1 MQVYAD
7 NAATTKMSAAAIGA
21 MVDYYENIYANPS
34 SLHTPGQ
41 EAKEA
46 LEAARADKKIG
57 KALEAHVVL
66 VKDTK
71 YPNDNLKP
79 IQEEFQDIWA
89 DLFIVS
95 DVEVSEDA
103 ALYEQA
109 AETPIAGVRVLVSEA
124 NGVKCPR
131 CWKHTASQHEDGL
144 CARCAAVVA
153 ELGDLAE

>member
-1 MQVYAD
+1 MVSWTGLQQLRSGV
-7 NAATTKMSAAAIGA
+7 NA
-21 MVDYYENIYANPS
+21 
-34 SLHTPGQ
+34 
-41 EAKEA
+41 A

-66 VKDTK
+66 VVDEAGKG
-71 YPNDNLKP
+71 NLQS
-79 IQEEFQDIWA
+79 IREQFQDIWA

-103 ALYEQA
+103 ALFEQA

>member
-1 MQVYAD
+1 MISWAGLQMLRSGV
-7 NAATTKMSAAAIGA
+7 NA
-21 MVDYYENIYANPS
+21 
-34 SLHTPGQ
+34 
-41 EAKEA
+41 A

-103 ALYEQA
+103 ALFEQA
-109 AETPIAGVRVLVSEA
+109 SETPIAGVRVLVSEA

>member
-1 MQVYAD
+1 MVSWTGLQQLRMGV
-7 NAATTKMSAAAIGA
+7 NAA
-21 MVDYYENIYANPS
+21 
-34 SLHTPGQ
+34 
-41 EAKEA
+41 
-46 LEAARADKKIG
+46 LEVARADKKIG

-66 VKDTK
+66 VKD
-71 YPNDNLKP
+71 PNASVDNLKA
-79 IQEEFQDIWA
+79 IQDQFQDSWA

-131 CWKHTASQHEDGL
+131 CWKHTASNHEDGL

-153 ELGDLAE
+153 VLGDLVE

>member
-1 MQVYAD
+1 MVSWDALQMLRTGV
-7 NAATTKMSAAAIGA
+7 NA
-21 MVDYYENIYANPS
+21 
-34 SLHTPGQ
+34 
-41 EAKEA
+41 A
-46 LEAARADKKIG
+46 LEAARAEKMIG

-66 VKDTK
+66 VTDEAGKG
-71 YPNDNLKP
+71 NLQA
-79 IQEEFQDIWA
+79 IREQFENIWA

-103 ALYEQA
+103 ELYAKA

-131 CWKHTASQHEDGL
+131 CWKHTHTTHEDGL

-153 ELGDLAE
+153 ELGE

>member
-1 MQVYAD
+1 MISWAGLQMLRSGV
-7 NAATTKMSAAAIGA
+7 NA
-21 MVDYYENIYANPS
+21 
-34 SLHTPGQ
+34 
-41 EAKEA
+41 A

-66 VKDTK
+66 VTDETGKG
-71 YPNDNLKP
+71 NLQP
-79 IQEEFQDIWA
+79 IRDQFQDTWA

-153 ELGDLAE
+153 EFGDLAE